1 MNLFKTYE
9 NGFNKDGYDTRLEE
23 YGKNIVTNRKKKIAL
38 YFIAK
43 SFKEKFVLILLLLS
57 I

>member
-23 YGKNIVTNRKKKIAL
+23 YGKNIVTNRKKIAL